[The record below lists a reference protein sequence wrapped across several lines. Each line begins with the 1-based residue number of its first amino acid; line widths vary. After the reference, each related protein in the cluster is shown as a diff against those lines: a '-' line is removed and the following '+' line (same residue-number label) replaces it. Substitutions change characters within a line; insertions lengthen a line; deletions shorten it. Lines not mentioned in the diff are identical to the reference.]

1 MQRTSVFYFAGLL
14 LLAVA
19 AFWPTY
25 LFPRRYE
32 ADWHVH
38 LHGVAMFLWMALLIA
53 QAGLIRARE
62 RALHR
67 ALGKASYAL
76 VPAVVASTVLLAH
89 YRMRQGLN
97 EELLYFFAVQLGLLV
112 VLVVAYGMAMAR
124 RREPPV
130 HARYMAC
137 AALALVDP
145 IVARLLYFFAGA
157 TPPLMQVV
165 TFGLVDAI
173 LLALIR
179 ADLKAGRPARVY
191 PGMLALFAASQLP
204 VFIVP
209 ALPAWRA
216 FAEAFAALPLP

>member
-1 MQRTSVFYFAGLL
+1 M
-14 LLAVA
+14 
-19 AFWPTY
+19 
-25 LFPRRYE
+25 
-32 ADWHVH
+32 
-38 LHGVAMFLWMALLIA
+38 
-53 QAGLIRARE
+53 
-62 RALHR
+62 
-67 ALGKASYAL
+67 
-76 VPAVVASTVLLAH
+76 PAIVASTLLLVH
-89 YRMRQGLN
+89 YRMRHGLN
-97 EELLYFFAVQLGLLV
+97 DELLCFFGVQLGLLA
-112 VLVVAYGMAMAR
+112 VLVIAYGMAMAHR
-124 RREPPV
+124 RTPPI
-130 HARYMAC
+130 HARYMVC

-191 PGMLALFAASQLP
+191 PGMLALFVASQLP